1 MIFAT
6 ALLFAVD
13 TPSFAGVSLGDT
25 RAAVIAERGDPAGSK
40 DDGNGKSHFE
50 YLAPTGGAVELV
62 LFEGDNVSA
71 IAVVL
76 SGFRPSAP
84 PSAPHASGIYL
95 GEPAAQLGANATS
108 AKFTQPA
115 GNGAVYEF
123 GIDQTRGIV
132 GSIALE
138 RGSASPAPSS
148 IASLAPIP
156 VHGGTSLDDA
166 IVVRADS
173 DSIGDASEYFYLALH
188 PCGGTGQWKMD
199 TQALLN
205 HNGKSYDRLDVE
217 CTTDGEK
224 RSFYFDITSTFGK

>member
-1 MIFAT
+1 MIVIAV
-6 ALLFAVD
+6 LLLAVA

-62 LFEGDNVSA
+62 LFEGDHVSA
-71 IAVVL
+71 VAVVL

-84 PSAPHASGIYL
+84 SSAPRASGIYL

-108 AKFTQPA
+108 TKLTRPA
-115 GNGAVYEF
+115 DNGAVYEF

-138 RGSASPAPSS
+138 RVSGSPPPSQMAP
-148 IASLAPIP
+148 LAPIA
-156 VHGGTSLDDA
+156 VHGGTSMDDA
-166 IVVRADS
+166 IVVHADS
-173 DSIGDASEYFYLALH
+173 DAIGDASEYFYLALH
-188 PCGGTGQWKMD
+188 PCGGAGQWKMD

-205 HNGKSYDRLDVE
+205 HDGKSYDRLDVE